1 MTRRPQPLI
10 GGIAHWDR
18 PGAAAG
24 SSSDLILA
32 KQIDRYLARL
42 IFLPLVSTLTVA
54 AMLLVLDRMLRLFDF
69 VISQGGPIRIVW
81 QMLANLM
88 PEYLSLGIPIGLLLG
103 ILLAF
108 RKLALSSELDS
119 LRAVGLGYTRLL
131 RVPYIYAVALL
142 LVELGIVGFLQP
154 YGRYSY
160 EQLGFQ
166 LRSGAL
172 GASIDVGEFTNLGKR
187 MTLRVER
194 SENEGKRLKGVFVR
208 AETKDGKTVA
218 VTADEGQFLAT
229 DDPDIII
236 LRLHN
241 GRLVH
246 NAPTYL
252 APRVLTFKSHDLP
265 VNVPAVASF
274 RRRGGKNTEY
284 TLPELLRIGHAAKAP
299 VDKRRAVQ
307 ANFHFRMVEAIMM
320 LLMPLLAVSLAV
332 PPKRSTSGLGI
343 FIAIVLVVTYHK
355 INQYAERMGALG
367 KFDPVI
373 ALWAPFILFS
383 LFILWMYWTL
393 AYTPGG
399 QPIGALERFAAKIGK
414 GLKRL
419 VRFARRDRDLAPA
432 AAE

>member
-1 MTRRPQPLI
+1 MSGPAPRPQ
-10 GGIAHWDR
+10 
-18 PGAAAG
+18 GAA
-24 SSSDLILA
+24 SHLILA

-42 IFLPLVSTLTVA
+42 IFVPLVATLTLA
-54 AMLLVLDRMLRLFDF
+54 AMLLILDRMLRLFDF
-69 VISQGGPIRIVW
+69 VISRGGPIKIVW
-81 QMLANLM
+81 EMLANLI

-119 LRAVGLGYTRLL
+119 LRAVGLSYTRLL
-131 RVPYIYAVALL
+131 RVPYMYALAMLAANIA
-142 LVELGIVGFLQP
+142 IVGFLQP
-154 YGRYSY
+154 HGRYAY

-172 GASIDVGEFTNLGKR
+172 GASIAVGEFTNLGKR

-194 SENEGKRLKGVFVR
+194 SENEGKLLRGVFVR

-218 VTADEGQFLAT
+218 VTADEGRFLAT
-229 DDPDIII
+229 DDPDVII

-246 NAPTYL
+246 NSPRYL
-252 APRVLTFKSHDLP
+252 APRLLTFRSHDLP

-274 RRRGGKNTEY
+274 RGRGGKNTEF
-284 TLPELLRIGHAAKAP
+284 TLPELLKLGSSAKAP
-299 VDKRRAVQ
+299 EERKRGIQ
-307 ANFHFRMVEAIMM
+307 ANFHFRLVEIAMM
-320 LLMPLLAVSLAV
+320 LLMPLLAVALAV

-373 ALWAPFILFS
+373 ALWVPFLIFA

-393 AYTPGG
+393 DYKPGG
-399 QPIGALERFAAKIGK
+399 QPIGALERVAAKIGK
-414 GLKRL
+414 GIKRL
-419 VRFARRDRDLAPA
+419 LRFVRRERPLAVPA
-432 AAE
+432 EQPS

>member
-1 MTRRPQPLI
+1 
-10 GGIAHWDR
+10 
-18 PGAAAG
+18 
-24 SSSDLILA
+24 
-32 KQIDRYLARL
+32 
-42 IFLPLVSTLTVA
+42 
-54 AMLLVLDRMLRLFDF
+54 MLLVLDRMLRLFDF
-69 VISQGGPIRIVW
+69 VISPGGPIKIVW
-81 QMLANLM
+81 EMLANLM

-108 RKLALSSELDS
+108 RKLALSSELDA
-119 LRAVGLGYTRLL
+119 LRAVGLSYTRLL
-131 RVPYIYAVALL
+131 RVPYMYAVAMLA
-142 LVELGIVGFLQP
+142 VELAILGYLQP

-160 EQLGFQ
+160 EQLGFE

-172 GASIDVGEFTNLGKR
+172 GASIEVGDFTNLGKR

-194 SENEGKRLKGVFVR
+194 SENEGKLLKGVFVR

-229 DDPDIII
+229 DDPDVII

-246 NAPTYL
+246 NAPSYL
-252 APRVLTFKSHDLP
+252 APRVLTFQSHDLP
-265 VNVPAVASF
+265 VNVPAVANF
-274 RRRGGKNTEY
+274 RGRGGKNSEY
-284 TLPELLRIGHAAKAP
+284 TLPELIRIGHASKAP

-307 ANFHFRMVEAIMM
+307 ANFHFRMVEAVMM
-320 LLMPLLAVSLAV
+320 LLMPLLAVALAV

-343 FIAIVLVVTYHK
+343 FLAIVLVVTYHK

-373 ALWAPFILFS
+373 ALWTPFLIFS
-383 LFILWMYWTL
+383 AIILWMYWTL
-393 AYTPGG
+393 AYKPGG
-399 QPIGALERFAAKIGK
+399 QPIGALERFAARIAKGIG
-414 GLKRL
+414 RL
-419 VRFARRDRDLAPA
+419 LRFLRREPVVQPA